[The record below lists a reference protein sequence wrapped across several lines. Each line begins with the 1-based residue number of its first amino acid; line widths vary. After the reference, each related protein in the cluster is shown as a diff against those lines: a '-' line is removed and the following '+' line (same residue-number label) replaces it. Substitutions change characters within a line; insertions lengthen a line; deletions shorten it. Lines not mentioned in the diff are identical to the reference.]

1 MWVCVCVRLCKS
13 RGISLALEREKVQ
26 IFDQV
31 EKTSCHQNTR
41 GLEEQDKKNAV
52 KNKEEGKLREGFEA
66 WPAAFLFSFV
76 CVRDAVVC
84 SRVIITSNSV

>member
-1 MWVCVCVRLCKS
+1 MCGCVCVCVRLCKS

-31 EKTSCHQNTR
+31 EKTSYHQNT
-41 GLEEQDKKNAV
+41 GLEERDKKCSE
-52 KNKEEGKLREGFEA
+52 KKEEGKLREGFEA
-66 WPAAFLFSFV
+66 WPAAVLFLFA